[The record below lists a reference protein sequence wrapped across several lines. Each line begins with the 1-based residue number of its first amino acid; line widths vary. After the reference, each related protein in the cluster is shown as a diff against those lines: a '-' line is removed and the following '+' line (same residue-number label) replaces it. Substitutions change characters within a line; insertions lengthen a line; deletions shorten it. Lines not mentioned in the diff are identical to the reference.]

1 MSARRWAVGS
11 GAVVVL
17 VATGTWAMRPG
28 SVDTRLWD
36 EVRPVIEARLAADGH
51 GTGYGEDVPA
61 LHARWFC
68 RAEALDVAE
77 RGGEVRA
84 GVDALCL
91 EYGVRDGGLVECG
104 GGRGPQV
111 VRLERNPRGG
121 YRVLSREAPPDGAG
135 NEEWTEAHFG
145 FFARAALD
153 DTIPSDALE
162 RAARAHFGLPADA
175 PVGDC

>member
-28 SVDTRLWD
+28 TVDTRLW
-36 EVRPVIEARLAADGH
+36 EEIRPVVEARLAADSH

-77 RGGEVRA
+77 HGGEVRA
-84 GVDALCL
+84 GVDTLCL
-91 EYGVRDGGLVECG
+91 EYGVRGGGLVECG

-111 VRLERNPRGG
+111 VRLERDTDGG

-135 NEEWTEAHFG
+135 NEDWTEAHFG
-145 FFARAALD
+145 FLARSPLD
-153 DTIPSDALE
+153 DTTPSDVLE
-162 RAARAHFGLPADA
+162 SAARAHFGLPADT

>member
-1 MSARRWAVGS
+1 MSARRWAVGT

-17 VATGTWAMRPG
+17 VATGTWAARPG

-36 EVRPVIEARLAADGH
+36 QVRPLIEARLAADSD
-51 GTGYGEDVPA
+51 GTGYGGEVPT

-68 RAEALDVAE
+68 RAEALDLAE

-84 GVDALCL
+84 GVDTLCL
-91 EYGVRDGGLVECG
+91 EYGVREGGLVECSG
-104 GGRGPQV
+104 GQGPQV
-111 VRLERNPRGG
+111 LRLERDPHGG
-121 YRVLSREAPPDGAG
+121 YRVVSREAPPDGAG
-135 NEEWTEAHFG
+135 NAEWTEAHFG

-153 DTIPSDALE
+153 DAMPSDALE
-162 RAARAHFGLPADA
+162 NAARAHFGLPADA